1 MQVRYGPLKEEVETG
16 SRVEEENPTES
27 EHSGR
32 DNPQTRLLKGDMSTT
47 ARRKR
52 TSLLSQQL
60 DQSGNIDYF
69 KFSVQ

>member
-32 DNPQTRLLKGDMSTT
+32 DNPQKRLLKGNMSPT

-52 TSLLSQQL
+52 TSQL
-60 DQSGNIDYF
+60 NQHTGPVWQHSLF
-69 KFSVQ
+69 